1 MNTIELHETA
11 ARLITRVFDSYLSEF
26 LIITRRART
35 RFEEQDWRG
44 GRRDA
49 LERLSLYEKVLAQV
63 GVQIESLLGGAS
75 FERSTWIALKPI
87 YARMIAGR
95 RTADIA
101 ETFFNSFTRK
111 MMQTIGLDRGMEY
124 FYLERHPAE
133 ILISPS
139 LYRTYRLEQNTYD
152 VVRAIMDD
160 HKLQGVYEDLERDIG
175 LVANEIDLQLWPLIR
190 NDGHYHVEVLKP
202 CFFRNKVAYIVGR
215 IVLPSVTL
223 PLIIPLYND
232 ESGMYLDSV
241 LMDEADVNNIFGFS
255 YSYFHVEAEAPSELV
270 SFLRSILPHKPIAD
284 LYNAVGFYKHGKTV
298 FYRDLHRFVHV
309 TKSRFVIAPGREGAV
324 MSVFTLPNYSYV
336 FKVIKDR
343 PCFLRSGHLTDK
355 TLNKEEVRRR
365 YRLVCHR
372 DRVGRLVDTQEFE
385 NVKFRMKRY
394 SDDLLHEFDVAAKD
408 LVTIQDD
415 YVIIHHLYLQR
426 KVIPLPLYFMQEK
439 NPEAIRHVVV
449 DFGYFIKDLAATGL
463 FPADLFNTWNYGVSD
478 GNRVVLFDYDDVIA
492 LEEARFRHKPGP
504 RDEYEEMNPEEEW
517 IVAEP
522 TDFFLDEIDTFVG
535 IPQPLRGVFNSVHR
549 DLFTYEYWEGVK
561 KRVAE
566 GEIIDII
573 PYDRDKRFRRIAREA

>member
-1 MNTIELHETA
+1 MKTIDLHDTA

-35 RFEEQDWRG
+35 RFEERDWRG

-49 LERLSLYEKVLAQV
+49 LERLSLYEKVLSQTA
-63 GVQIESLLGGAS
+63 VQIESLLGRAS
-75 FERSTWIALKPI
+75 FDRSTWIALKPI
-87 YARMIAGR
+87 YARMIASD

-101 ETFFNSFTRK
+101 ETFFNSITRK
-111 MMQTIGLDRGMEY
+111 MVQTIGLDRGME
-124 FYLERHPAE
+124 FFHLEHRPSE
-133 ILISPS
+133 VQISPS
-139 LYRTYRLEQNTYD
+139 LYRTYRLQQNTCD
-152 VVRAIMDD
+152 VIRAIMED
-160 HKLQGVYEDLERDIG
+160 HTLHAPYEDLERDIG
-175 LVANEIDLQLWPLIR
+175 FVANELDLQLWPLVR
-190 NDGHYHVEVLKP
+190 DDGHYSVQVLKP

-215 IVLPSVTL
+215 IMLPSAIL

-232 ESGMYLDSV
+232 DSGIHIDSV
-241 LMDEADVNNIFGFS
+241 LMDESDANNIFGFS
-255 YSYFHVEAEAPSELV
+255 YSYFHVEAEAPSELAA
-270 SFLRSILPHKPIAD
+270 FLRSILPHKPVAD
-284 LYNAVGFYKHGKTV
+284 LYNAIGFYKHGKTV

-309 TKSRFVIAPGREGAV
+309 TKEQFVIAPGREGAV

-355 TLNKEEVRRR
+355 TINKAEVRHR
-365 YRLVCHR
+365 YRFVCHR

-394 SDDLLHEFDVAAKD
+394 SDDLLREFEVAAKD
-408 LVTIQDD
+408 LVTIQDG

-426 KVIPLPLYFMQEK
+426 RVIPLPLYFMQEK
-439 NPEAIRHVVV
+439 NPEAIRHVVL

-463 FPADLFNTWNYGVSD
+463 FPADLFNTWNYGVSE

-492 LEEARFRHKPGP
+492 LEDARFRHKPGP

-522 TDFFLDEIDTFVG
+522 TDFFLDEIDSFVG
-535 IPQPLRGVFNSVHR
+535 IPQPLRGIFNSVHS
-549 DLFTYEYWEGVK
+549 DLFTFEFWESIK
-561 KRVAE
+561 NRVSG

-573 PYDRDKRFRRIAREA
+573 PYDRDKRFRRVAREA